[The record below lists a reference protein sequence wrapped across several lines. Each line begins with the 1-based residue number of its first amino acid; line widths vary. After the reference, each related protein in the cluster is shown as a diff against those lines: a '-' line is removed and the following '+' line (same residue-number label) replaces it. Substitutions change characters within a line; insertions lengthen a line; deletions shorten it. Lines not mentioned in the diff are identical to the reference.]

1 MNSLSKQQRE
11 LFDAL
16 HEDKVQD
23 YKVFSKRDYGRLF
36 SSLIDK
42 YPETAHFVYELL
54 QNAEDANASY
64 VSILLKQNCLIFK
77 HNGSKHF
84 DVTPIDS
91 DSPWVGDINSI
102 TGFGF
107 SSKVA
112 DLDSEQEIST
122 QKIGKFGVG
131 FKSVFQYTDTPEIYD
146 DTYCFKIENYI
157 IPTLLEEDYPTR
169 QKGETLFVFRFKEQN
184 RAQAYDHIKKRLQ
197 NLKSPLLFLRNIKK
211 NHLEYRC

>member
-1 MNSLSKQQRE
+1 MNKLTQEQKA

-64 VSILLKQNCLIFK
+64 VSILLKTDCLIFK

-91 DSPWVGDINSI
+91 DSSVVGDINSI
-102 TGFGF
+102 TVLHRQLRKNELGGGGADIQPHAQQF
-107 SSKVA
+107 SH
-112 DLDSEQEIST
+112 
-122 QKIGKFGVG
+122 G
-131 FKSVFQYTDTPEIYD
+131 
-146 DTYCFKIENYI
+146 
-157 IPTLLEEDYPTR
+157 
-169 QKGETLFVFRFKEQN
+169 
-184 RAQAYDHIKKRLQ
+184 
-197 NLKSPLLFLRNIKK
+197 
-211 NHLEYRC
+211 